1 MFAWFT
7 KINKM
12 DERSILHRY
21 KATRLS
27 VLVVLLVMLG
37 WILYEQFVN
46 NIFRY
51 DLFLLILIMAV
62 VKLVARFYY
71 SKTN

>member
-7 KINKM
+7 KFEKM
-12 DERSILHRY
+12 DERTKLHRY
-21 KATRLS
+21 KATRFS
-27 VLVVLLVMLG
+27 VMVGLLVILGMMLYDKF
-37 WILYEQFVN
+37 IN
-46 NIFRY
+46 DIFRY

-62 VKLVARFYY
+62 AKLGARFYY